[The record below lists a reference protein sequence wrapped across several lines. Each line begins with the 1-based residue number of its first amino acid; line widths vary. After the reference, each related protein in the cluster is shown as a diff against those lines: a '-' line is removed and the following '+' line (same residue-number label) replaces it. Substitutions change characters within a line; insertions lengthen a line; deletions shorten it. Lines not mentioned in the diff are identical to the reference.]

1 MSSTSRTSTRRCIRI
16 DDGSLTGQEHS
27 CVRHGG
33 PTTETRW
40 HSGRGVSDLPWRHPY
55 RYDNDDNPIV
65 RSGGRDNSRCPDV
78 PFTESRCHIMQQ
90 HTLAFKV
97 RTGTEE
103 LAAALLC
110 SYEPPR
116 LKIDDHTS
124 LLATAVFISG
134 DQVVRSIEV
143 EGDLAAVSRHLATD
157 PNIRKV
163 EGQLVQYLA
172 EPYDLADPMAARA
185 SFQRRLM
192 KQVGTIGP
200 DTRIASESRLS
211 RLAVKFPIPAGTAE
225 QVARL
230 LAGTGESSFP
240 ECDVFVR
247 LAIFAQGDST
257 LVGIV
262 TTDGTIDQ
270 SLD

>member
-1 MSSTSRTSTRRCIRI
+1 
-16 DDGSLTGQEHS
+16 
-27 CVRHGG
+27 
-33 PTTETRW
+33 
-40 HSGRGVSDLPWRHPY
+40 
-55 RYDNDDNPIV
+55 
-65 RSGGRDNSRCPDV
+65 
-78 PFTESRCHIMQQ
+78 MQQ

-270 SLD
+270 SLDLLAGSPVVEELAGTWLGDSAPTVQSELTNRIRAELEANLMTTILERDNAGTPAR

>member
-1 MSSTSRTSTRRCIRI
+1 
-16 DDGSLTGQEHS
+16 
-27 CVRHGG
+27 
-33 PTTETRW
+33 
-40 HSGRGVSDLPWRHPY
+40 
-55 RYDNDDNPIV
+55 
-65 RSGGRDNSRCPDV
+65 
-78 PFTESRCHIMQQ
+78 MQQ

-134 DQVVRSIEV
+134 DQLVRSIEV

-270 SLD
+270 SLDLLAGSPVVEELAGTWLGDSAPTVQSELTNRIRAELEANLMTTILERDNAGTPAR